1 MPMTPNPSQIAA
13 ALDEIR
19 RIVGPAGSIDDA
31 AQAERFLVDHRR
43 LYRGR
48 AALIVRPASTDQVAR
63 VVRACR
69 AAHIGIVPQG
79 GNTGY
84 CGGATPD
91 ASGTQLLLSLERMRG
106 VREVDALNHTLT
118 VEAGVVLADVQRIA
132 DEHGLYFPLSL
143 GAEGSCLIGGNLATN
158 AGGVAVLR
166 YGNARDLVLGLEVVL
181 PDGAVWGGLRKLRKD
196 NAGYDLKHLFMG
208 AEGTLGIITAAV
220 LKLFPR
226 PRSRATAWLA
236 LPAADAAGRVLGRLR
251 ATCGDT
257 VTSFEYV
264 PRLAL
269 ELVCAHIQGARDPL
283 DAVHAH
289 YALVE
294 VASAAADDSVS
305 TGLERALA
313 QALDDGDV
321 LDAAVAQNEDQ
332 RRAFWRLRETIPEA
346 QTRAGGSLKH
356 DVSVPVSAVA
366 GLLEDGSIAAR
377 AIAPDVRICAYG
389 HVGDGNL
396 HFNFQAPA
404 GQSLDAFVDAHGAA
418 ISAALYELVA
428 RYGGSVCAE
437 HGVGQL
443 KRESFLRHADP
454 VAVSVMRALKHA
466 LDPEGLMNPGKVL

>member
-1 MPMTPNPSQIAA
+1 MSANPTQSAA

-19 RIVGPAGSIDDA
+19 RILGPAGVVDDA

-48 AALIVRPASTDQVAR
+48 AALIVRPASADEVAR

-69 AAHIGIVPQG
+69 TARIGIVPQG

-91 ASGTQLLLSLERMRG
+91 ASGTQVLVSLERMRA
-106 VREVDALNHTLT
+106 VREVDAINHTLT

-143 GAEGSCLIGGNLATN
+143 GSEGSCRIGGNLSTN
-158 AGGVAVLR
+158 AGGVTVLR
-166 YGNARDLVLGLEVVL
+166 YGNTRDLVLGLEVVL
-181 PDGAVWGGLRKLRKD
+181 PDGAVWNGLRKLRKD

-236 LPAADAAGRVLGRLR
+236 LPTPAAAGRVLGRLR
-251 ATCGDT
+251 ATCGDS

-264 PRLAL
+264 PRFAL
-269 ELVCAHIQGARDPL
+269 ELVCAHLPNARDPL
-283 DAVHAH
+283 DAPHAH

-294 VASAAADDSVS
+294 AASAAAGEAVS
-305 TGLERALA
+305 AALEHALA
-313 QALDDGDV
+313 QSLEEGDV
-321 LDAAVAQNEDQ
+321 LDAAVAQNEEQ
-332 RRAFWRLRETIPEA
+332 RRALWRLRENIPEA

-356 DVSVPVSAVA
+356 DVSVPISAVA
-366 GLLEDGSIAAR
+366 RLLEEGSAAAR
-377 AIAPDVRICAYG
+377 ALAPDVRICAYG

-396 HFNFQAPA
+396 HFNFQPPA
-404 GQSLDAFVDAHGAA
+404 GQSLESFRDAHGAA
-418 ISAALYELVA
+418 ISAALYELVD
-428 RYGGSVCAE
+428 RHGGSVCAE

-443 KRESFLRHADP
+443 KREVFVRHADP
-454 VAVSVMRALKHA
+454 VALSVMRALKHA